1 MSWLKFLVCF
11 VIFGV
16 IGYFAVEPVSTG
28 SGYFGALLF
37 AQLPVLLARPLAPS
51 RDANASKDSLR
62 AISTSR

>member
-37 AQLPVLLARPLAPS
+37 AQLPVLGFIM
-51 RDANASKDSLR
+51 LR
-62 AISTSR
+62 GREGQEG